1 MIKIYLHDHRDHI
14 ELNASGG
21 FTEVRATLNS
31 VICPTRALLER
42 FSTDQI
48 CETLH

>member
-21 FTEVRATLNS
+21 FIEVRATLNS
-31 VICPTRALLER
+31 LPDKSPVGKV
-42 FSTDQI
+42 Q
-48 CETLH
+48 H